1 MSNNFVHTLKS
12 VKQAIQNKL
21 EKIVVPGFAGIN
33 LYVILRF
40 LWFGFTNISTNMRAS
55 GISFR
60 IFLAFFPS
68 IITLFSLIPFIP
80 IDHFQQDVF
89 EWLQRILPGQTF
101 SFIESALYDL
111 LNKKQSTLLSIGF
124 LLMIYYS
131 SASLNA
137 IMQAFHSS
145 QHIEESPHP
154 FIIRIVSVVLMFVLG
169 LFLIASIAFQ
179 SIGEDTIHNLY
190 TSGYIS
196 TDINFYS
203 LRFFQWLFSALIIY
217 TIISLLYN
225 AGFSV
230 RWKKKWKFWNTGSIF
245 TTLVFILS
253 SFGFSLFLDHFAQ
266 YDKLYGSLG
275 TLMIILI
282 WMNVNMVILLVGF
295 DLNVFIRKTN
305 MRKQLTQQSI

>member
-1 MSNNFVHTLKS
+1 MQNNFIDTLRSAKRS
-12 VKQAIQNKL
+12 IQEKL
-21 EKIVVPGFAGIN
+21 EKIIVPGFSGLN
-33 LYVILRF
+33 LYEIIRF

-80 IDHFQQDVF
+80 IAHFQEDVF
-89 EWLQRILPGQTF
+89 ESLHNILPGQTF

-111 LNKKQSTLLSIGF
+111 LNKKQTTLLSIGF

-137 IMQAFHSS
+137 IMQAFHAS

-154 FIIRIVSVVLMFVLG
+154 IIIRIASVILMFVLG
-169 LFLIASIAFQ
+169 LFLILSIAFQ
-179 SIGEDTIHNLY
+179 SIGEETIQNLY
-190 TSGYIS
+190 QSGYIS
-196 TDINFYS
+196 TNINLYA
-203 LRFFQWLFSALIIY
+203 LRFFQWLFSLLVIY

-230 RWKKKWKFWNTGSIF
+230 RWRKKWKFWNTGSIF
-245 TTLVFILS
+245 TTLVFMLS

-275 TLMIILI
+275 TLMVILI

-295 DLNVFIRKTN
+295 DLNVLIRKTS
-305 MRKQLTQQSI
+305 MRKQLTQQSL

>member
-1 MSNNFVHTLKS
+1 MNNQFIDQIKQ
-12 VKQAIQNKL
+12 VKQFAKDKL
-21 EKIVVPGFAGIN
+21 SSIEVGGFAGMN
-33 LYVILRF
+33 LWEILRF
-40 LWFGFTNISTNMRAS
+40 LWFGFTNVSTNMRAS

-80 IDHFQQDVF
+80 VDHFQQDVF
-89 EWLQRILPGQTF
+89 ESLQRILPGQTF

-137 IMQAFHSS
+137 IMQAFHAS
-145 QHIEESPHP
+145 QHIDESPHP
-154 FIIRIVSVVLMFVLG
+154 FIIRLVSVVLMFVLG
-169 LFLIASIAFQ
+169 LFLIVSIVFQ
-179 SIGEDTIHNLY
+179 SIGEETIHELY
-190 TSGYIS
+190 LAGYIS
-196 TDINFYS
+196 TDINVYA
-203 LRFFQWLFSALIIY
+203 LRFFQWLFSILVIY

-225 AGFSV
+225 TGFSV
-230 RWKKKWKFWNTGSIF
+230 RWRKKWKFWNTGSIF

-295 DLNVFIRKTN
+295 DLNVLIRKTG
-305 MRKQLTQQSI
+305 MRKQLTQQRL